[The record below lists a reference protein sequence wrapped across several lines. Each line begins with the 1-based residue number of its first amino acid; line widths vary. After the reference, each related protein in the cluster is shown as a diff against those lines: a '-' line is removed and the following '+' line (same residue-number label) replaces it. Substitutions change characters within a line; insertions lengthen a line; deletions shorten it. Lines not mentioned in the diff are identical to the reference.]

1 VTTSE
6 PYHSG
11 VDLLGAVFHLVD
23 PMVRAARAGY
33 GGIPTVG
40 DSEWWAAPADVQ
52 LAAVLLVA
60 KAHLLAEQLRAVEGL
75 KGAAARISASGIAW
89 ASDFTPYVELA
100 ARRAELVTPVR
111 CTHRGCT
118 VVVSVRHPLPNLL
131 TVRCGRHAQP
141 SEAAA

>member
-11 VDLLGAVFHLVD
+11 VDLLGAVFDLVD
-23 PMVRAARAGY
+23 PLVRAARADY

-40 DSEWWAAPADVQ
+40 DSAWWAAPPDVQ

-60 KAHLLAEQLRAVEGL
+60 KAWLLGEQLRAAEGL
-75 KGAAARISASGIAW
+75 KDAAIRISSSGLYW
-89 ASDFTPYVELA
+89 ASDLTSYAELA
-100 ARRAELVTPVR
+100 RRRAELVTPVR

-118 VVVSVRHPLPNLL
+118 AVVSVPHPLPNLL
-131 TVRCGRHAQP
+131 TVRCRHHAQP